1 MRHLL
6 LTCLLL
12 PLAALGG
19 VLDELFDNPE
29 LQTAAIVNLRSPK
42 VRETMKS
49 RFTDSANW
57 EKASAVLDS
66 LKLLAF
72 CELESEGH
80 KIQVV
85 IGIGDITKKAENI
98 LKEQKVPASLIHED
112 GVVFEVSVDGKT
124 LKGAELEA
132 FGKAMEAEETPK
144 PKKKR

>member
-12 PLAALGG
+12 PLAAFGG
-19 VLDELFDNPE
+19 VLDEMFDDPD
-29 LQTAAIVNLRSPK
+29 LQSAAIVNLRSPK
-42 VRETMKS
+42 VRETIKA
-49 RFTDSANW
+49 RFNDNANW

-80 KIQVV
+80 KIHVV
-85 IGIGDITKKAENI
+85 IGIGEITKKAENI
-98 LKEQKVPASLIHED
+98 LKEQKVPAGLIHED
-112 GVVFEVSVDGKT
+112 GVVFEVSVDGKI

-132 FGKAMEAEETPK
+132 FAKEMAADDEPQ